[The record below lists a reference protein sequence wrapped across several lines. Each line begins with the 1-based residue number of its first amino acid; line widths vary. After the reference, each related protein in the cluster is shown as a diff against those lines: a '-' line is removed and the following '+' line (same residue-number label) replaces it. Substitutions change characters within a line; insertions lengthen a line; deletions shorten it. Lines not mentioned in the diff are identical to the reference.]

1 MIATGRRLAC
11 AVGVGR
17 AARRTAGAMTV
28 VDWQLQLSAGSEQHA
43 PVAELGVGSPQHA
56 DDDAAAAGVAA
67 ADEEQ
72 QLLVFPALGRSAF

>member
-56 DDDAAAAGVAA
+56 DDAAAGVAA